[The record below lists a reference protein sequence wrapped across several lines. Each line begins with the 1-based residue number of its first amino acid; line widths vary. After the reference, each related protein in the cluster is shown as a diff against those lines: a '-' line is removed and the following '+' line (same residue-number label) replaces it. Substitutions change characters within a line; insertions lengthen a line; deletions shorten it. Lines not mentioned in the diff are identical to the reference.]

1 MVSTLWKIIF
11 GIFTIITIVAV
22 ILIFSLLLIVN
33 GNNKTRQSIY
43 EVKKE
48 EESLEIPVQFF
59 ACMGIFFCI
68 FIILGAA
75 VVVLSFYGGSI
86 AQNEVCRHSHSN
98 GLSQLSSIVD
108 RYVAAHWDYW
118 TRSLKIDLN
127 GIQLRLKKPQGIL
140 KALTGPCVND
150 SKRLLQAVG
159 FTDIINVTEIINS
172 PLLTSMLSKGKNIS
186 KE

>member
-1 MVSTLWKIIF
+1 M
-11 GIFTIITIVAV
+11 
-22 ILIFSLLLIVN
+22 VN
-33 GNNKTRQSIY
+33 GNNKTRQSEY
-43 EVKKE
+43 EVMKE
-48 EESLEIPVQFF
+48 EKRQKIPVKFF
-59 ACMGIFFCI
+59 AFMGIFYCC

-75 VVVLSFYGGSI
+75 VVVLSFFGGSI
-86 AQNEVCRHSHSN
+86 AQNEVCRYSHSN

-127 GIQLRLKKPQGIL
+127 GIQLKLKTPQSIL
-140 KALTGPCVND
+140 KAITGPCVND

-159 FTDIINVTEIINS
+159 FTDIINVTEIIDS